1 MDVSRTD
8 ADAKPAAG
16 LRKVLGAARDD
27 ARAGHVEMD
36 VGLAARGLDEDD
48 LTFDVALAE
57 PEVLGADRASPSCA
71 SANRSAVSG
80 GRKFI
85 AGLPTKEATKR
96 STGRR

>member
-1 MDVSRTD
+1 
-8 ADAKPAAG
+8 
-16 LRKVLGAARDD
+16 
-27 ARAGHVEMD
+27 MD

-57 PEVLGADRASPSCA
+57 PEVLGADPDLAVVREREPLG
-71 SANRSAVSG
+71 VSG